1 MIDIKTLHIGS
12 HVEYD
17 GKPVRICGITKRKIG
32 YHESGKPCERLRY
45 ARLSEIEPIPITP
58 ELLEKIGFYDY
69 RPIKWPIKY
78 PYWCTGEN
86 SGSFILIAYVDN
98 MDELYELWPE
108 AEQIEWAEENEIFFS
123 DRFPKPDWYKPKD
136 DNK

>member
-1 MIDIKTLHIGS
+1 MI
-12 HVEYD
+12 
-17 GKPVRICGITKRKIG
+17 R
-32 YHESGKPCERLRY
+32 
-45 ARLSEIEPIPITP
+45 ARFFVS
-58 ELLEKIGFYDY
+58 KKACKNDY

-86 SGSFILIAYVDN
+86 SGRFILIAYVDN

-108 AEQIEWAEENEIFFS
+108 AEQIEWTEKNEIFFS